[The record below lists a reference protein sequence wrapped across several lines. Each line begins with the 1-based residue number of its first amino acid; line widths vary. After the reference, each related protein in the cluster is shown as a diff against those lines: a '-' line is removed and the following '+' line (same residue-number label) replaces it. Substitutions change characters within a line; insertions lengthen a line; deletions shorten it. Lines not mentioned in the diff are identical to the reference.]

1 MSRYNVDLDVS
12 CDAGCGWV
20 GEIETID
27 AHQQVCELVEIECE
41 LCEQFV
47 RRKDMKG
54 HLDHDC
60 PEKVVPCPKK
70 CGLCFTRNDITS
82 HTKECGKLSSM
93 VADLKTKQEQQQRSI
108 DQLTRISN
116 RGDKPQ
122 EQTDAD
128 SRLEALLQELKQ
140 QLIRQET
147 KITEQQQIISK
158 LERELREQKEAL
170 AGLQGGG
177 EGGEHFIDKV
187 VRVIRREVTEERITW
202 CWGGLLVALPT
213 ITIALYETYDRVKH

>member
-1 MSRYNVDLDVS
+1 
-12 CDAGCGWV
+12 
-20 GEIETID
+20 
-27 AHQQVCELVEIECE
+27 
-41 LCEQFV
+41 
-47 RRKDMKG
+47 
-54 HLDHDC
+54 
-60 PEKVVPCPKK
+60 
-70 CGLCFTRNDITS
+70 
-82 HTKECGKLSSM
+82 M

-158 LERELREQKEAL
+158 LERELREQKEARQPHEYMGYRTSNYSGCVL
-170 AGLQGGG
+170 C
-177 EGGEHFIDKV
+177 E
-187 VRVIRREVTEERITW
+187 
-202 CWGGLLVALPT
+202 LLFQ
-213 ITIALYETYDRVKH
+213 